1 MLGESTGELRGK
13 RSGRRV
19 LSVEH
24 GFKIEVSFEDAGKLL
39 GVDVQEVATYC
50 SSPRPDGT
58 LYGEG
63 QGLMATAQGEA
74 ATWVGQGVGKFTAG
88 GGVSF
93 RGAIYFSSA
102 SPKFARLN
110 SVATVYEF
118 EVDGEG
124 NTHTKLWDWK

>member
-1 MLGESTGELRGK
+1 MLGEPTGELRGK
-13 RSGRRV
+13 RTGRRV

-24 GFKIEVSFEDAGKLL
+24 GFKIEVSFEDTGKLL
-39 GVDVQEVATYC
+39 GADVVELATYT
-50 SSPRPDGT
+50 SAARPDGT
-58 LYGEG
+58 LFGEG
-63 QGLMATAQGEA
+63 QGIIATAQGDG

-124 NTHTKLWDWK
+124 NTHSKLWDWK